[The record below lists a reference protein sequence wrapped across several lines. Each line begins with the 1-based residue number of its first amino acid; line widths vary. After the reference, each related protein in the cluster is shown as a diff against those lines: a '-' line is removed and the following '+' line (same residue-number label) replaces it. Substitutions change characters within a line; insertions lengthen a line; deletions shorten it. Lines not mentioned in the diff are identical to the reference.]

1 MTDPQKQFITALTI
15 AISNCS
21 LYAQEHELIEESA
34 KKTFVLLNAFLQ
46 DRTEMMIIENELVI
60 NKLPLRDARL
70 HSTNLV
76 KRFKRKGVSRID
88 FEKGIT
94 AAEIKQ
100 FITDL
105 STTDE
110 SIQTYPHIKTGIV
123 DVGAGS
129 SADSSAPGGTDF
141 AIDMDSVSSFTE
153 DQVEKLKQ
161 IYHTVSPFKKLKI
174 TDLEA
179 IVARFVA
186 TISREIS
193 ILKLLSPVKSYSNY
207 TYVHSINVAVLSI
220 FQAESLGLTGKELH
234 DIGLSAVLHDVGK
247 LFISK
252 EILEKKGKLDEKEFA
267 EITHHPSYGAGY
279 LANID
284 GIIRMAPIVA
294 FEHHRKYDGTGYP
307 TLAMHGKKQH
317 IASQIV
323 AISDFFDA
331 LRSWRPY
338 RKSLETKEV
347 LVLMKKNAGTD
358 FNPMLV
364 DNFVRT
370 FLKALAKQ

>member
-1 MTDPQKQFITALTI
+1 MTDPQKQFISALTI

-21 LYAQEHELIEESA
+21 LYAKEHELIEESA
-34 KKTFVLLNAFLQ
+34 KKTFALLNEFLNDQ
-46 DRTEMMIIENELVI
+46 TEMMIIENELVI
-60 NKLPLRDARL
+60 NKLPMRDARL
-70 HSTNLV
+70 HSSNLV
-76 KRFKRKGVSRID
+76 KRFKRKGLSRID
-88 FEKGIT
+88 FVRGIT
-94 AAEIKQ
+94 AGEIKQ

-110 SIQTYPHIKTGIV
+110 TIQTYPHIKTGAV
-123 DVGAGS
+123 EVGTG
-129 SADSSAPGGTDF
+129 SSAPGGSDV
-141 AIDMDSVSSFTE
+141 AIDMDNVSSFPE
-153 DQVEKLKQ
+153 EQVEKLKE
-161 IYHTVSPFKKLKI
+161 IYHTVSPFKKLRI

-193 ILKLLSPVKSYSNY
+193 VLKLLSPVKSYSNY

-220 FQAESLGLTGKELH
+220 FQAESLGLKGKLLH

-267 EITHHPSYGAGY
+267 EITKHPSSGAGY

-294 FEHHRKYDGTGYP
+294 FEHHRRFDGTGYP
-307 TLAMHGKKQH
+307 TLTMNGKNQH

-338 RKSLETKEV
+338 RKSLDTREV

-364 DNFVRT
+364 DNFVQA
-370 FLKALAKQ
+370 FLTALAQQE

>member
-1 MTDPQKQFITALTI
+1 MTDPHKQFISALTI

-21 LYAQEHELIEESA
+21 LYAKEHELIEESA
-34 KKTFVLLNAFLQ
+34 KKTFSMLNAFLH
-46 DRTEMMIIENELVI
+46 DRTEMMLIENELVI
-60 NKLPLRDARL
+60 NKVPVRDARL
-70 HSTNLV
+70 QSTNLV
-76 KRFKRKGVSRID
+76 KHLKRKGVSRVD
-88 FEKGIT
+88 FVKGIT
-94 AAEIKQ
+94 AAEVKQ
-100 FITDL
+100 FITDIA
-105 STTDE
+105 TTGE
-110 SIQTYPHIKTGIV
+110 GIQTYPHIKTGAV
-123 DVGAGS
+123 DVDTGGS
-129 SADSSAPGGTDF
+129 SAGGIDF
-141 AIDMDSVSSFTE
+141 ALDMDRVSSFTE
-153 DQVEKLKQ
+153 EQVEKLKE
-161 IYHTVSPFKKLKI
+161 IYHTVSPFKKLRI

-186 TISREIS
+186 TIRREIS
-193 ILKLLSPVKSYSNY
+193 VLKLLSPVKSYSNY

-220 FQAESLGLTGKELH
+220 FQAESLGLRGKVLH

-252 EILEKKGKLDEKEFA
+252 EILEKKGKLDEQEFA
-267 EITHHPSYGAGY
+267 EITHHSSYGAGY

-307 TLAMHGKKQH
+307 ALTMHGKTQH

-338 RKSLETKEV
+338 RKSLDTKEV

-364 DNFVRT
+364 DNFVRA
-370 FLKALAKQ
+370 FLTALAKQ

>member
-1 MTDPQKQFITALTI
+1 MTDPQKQFISALTI

-21 LYAQEHELIEESA
+21 LYEKEHELIEESA
-34 KKTFVLLNAFLQ
+34 KKTFAMLNEFLN
-46 DRTEMMIIENELVI
+46 DRTEMMIIDNELVI
-60 NKLPLRDARL
+60 NKLPMRDARL

-76 KRFKRKGVSRID
+76 KRFKKKGVSRID
-88 FEKGIT
+88 FVKGIT

-110 SIQTYPHIKTGIV
+110 AIQTYPHIKTGAV
-123 DVGAGS
+123 DVNTGS
-129 SADSSAPGGTDF
+129 GTADSD
-141 AIDMDSVSSFTE
+141 IDYALDSLSSFPE
-153 DQVEKLKQ
+153 EQVEKLKE

-186 TISREIS
+186 TISREVS

-220 FQAESLGLTGKELH
+220 FQAESLGLRGKLLH

-252 EILEKKGKLDEKEFA
+252 EILEKKGKLDEKEFT
-267 EITHHPSYGAGY
+267 EITHHPSYGAAY

-284 GIIRMAPIVA
+284 GIIKMAPIVA
-294 FEHHRKYDGTGYP
+294 FEHHRRYDGTGYP
-307 TLAMHGKKQH
+307 ALTMKGKKQH

-323 AISDFFDA
+323 AISDFYDA

-338 RKSLETKEV
+338 RKSLDTKEV

-364 DNFVRT
+364 DNFVRA
-370 FLKALAKQ
+370 FLTAMAKQ

>member
-1 MTDPQKQFITALTI
+1 MTEPQKQFITALTI

-21 LYAQEHELIEESA
+21 LYAKEHELIEESA
-34 KKTFVLLNAFLQ
+34 KKTFALLNEFLD

-60 NKLPLRDARL
+60 NKLPMRDAQL

-88 FEKGIT
+88 FVKGIT

-110 SIQTYPHIKTGIV
+110 SIQTYPHIKTGVV
-123 DVGAGS
+123 DVGTGS
-129 SADSSAPGGTDF
+129 SSTGGSDF
-141 AIDMDSVSSFTE
+141 AIDMDRVSSFTE
-153 DQVEKLKQ
+153 DQVEKLKE

-179 IVARFVA
+179 IVARFVT

-220 FQAESLGLTGKELH
+220 FQAESLGLRGKLLH

-267 EITHHPSYGAGY
+267 EITRHPSNGAGY

-284 GIIRMAPIVA
+284 GIIRMAPVVA
-294 FEHHRKYDGTGYP
+294 FEHHRRYDGTGYP
-307 TLAMHGKKQH
+307 TLTMNGKNQH

-338 RKSLETKEV
+338 RKSLDTKEV

-364 DNFVRT
+364 DNFVRA
-370 FLKALAKQ
+370 FLTAMSKQ

>member
-1 MTDPQKQFITALTI
+1 MTDPQKQFIAALTI

-21 LYAQEHELIEESA
+21 LYAKEHELIEESA
-34 KKTFVLLNAFLQ
+34 KKTFALLNAFLD

-60 NKLPLRDARL
+60 NKLPMRDARL

-88 FEKGIT
+88 FVKGVT

-110 SIQTYPHIKTGIV
+110 GIQTYPHIKTGVV
-123 DVGAGS
+123 DVGTGS
-129 SADSSAPGGTDF
+129 SATGSSDVALDLDR
-141 AIDMDSVSSFTE
+141 ASSFTE
-153 DQVEKLKQ
+153 DQVEKLKE

-193 ILKLLSPVKSYSNY
+193 VLKLLSPVKSYSNY

-220 FQAESLGLTGKELH
+220 FQAESLGLRGKLLH
-234 DIGLSAVLHDVGK
+234 DVGLSAVLHDVGK

-294 FEHHRKYDGTGYP
+294 FEHHRRFDGTGYP
-307 TLAMHGKKQH
+307 TLTMNGKNQH

-338 RKSLETKEV
+338 RKSLDTREV

-364 DNFVRT
+364 DNFVRA
-370 FLKALAKQ
+370 FLTALAKQE

>member
-1 MTDPQKQFITALTI
+1 
-15 AISNCS
+15 
-21 LYAQEHELIEESA
+21 
-34 KKTFVLLNAFLQ
+34 
-46 DRTEMMIIENELVI
+46 MMIIDNELVI
-60 NKLPLRDARL
+60 NKLPMRDAQL
-70 HSTNLV
+70 HSSNLV
-76 KRFKRKGVSRID
+76 KRFTRKGISRID
-88 FEKGIT
+88 FVKGIT
-94 AAEIKQ
+94 AGEIKQ

-110 SIQTYPHIKTGIV
+110 EIQTYPHIKTGIV
-123 DVGAGS
+123 DVGTGS
-129 SADSSAPGGTDF
+129 SSAGGTDF
-141 AIDMDSVSSFTE
+141 AIDMDNVSSFTE
-153 DQVEKLKQ
+153 DQVEKLKE
-161 IYHTVSPFKKLKI
+161 IYHTISPFKKLKI

-186 TISREIS
+186 TISREIN

-220 FQAESLGLTGKELH
+220 FQAESLGLKGKLLH

-252 EILEKKGKLDEKEFA
+252 EILEKNGKLDEKEFA
-267 EITHHPSYGAGY
+267 EITKHPSSGAGY
-279 LANID
+279 LANIA

-307 TLAMHGKKQH
+307 HLTMNGKNQH

-338 RKSLETKEV
+338 RKSLDTKEV

-364 DNFVRT
+364 DNFVRA
-370 FLKALAKQ
+370 FLTAMAKQ